1 MRVFRPP
8 RDWADGALLFVDG
21 PLALYIREAPEEDI
35 LDAYERLGKLVAVAA
50 KQLAARADARFEAS
64 LHAYRPA
71 TGAPDDSGGSPDK
84 G

>member
-50 KQLAARADARFEAS
+50 KQLAARADARFEAG
-64 LHAYRPA
+64 LRPYRPP
-71 TGAPDDSGGSPDK
+71 TQPPDDSRGSPDK